1 MSKKATGAKHLL
13 KSKTRDAERVTNTPA
28 KTEPTRRVHLSYAG
42 QVNSGQFIY
51 TATETAERMG
61 LTGWISRAY
70 HGIAD
75 LVVQGPASKVSTY
88 EKTMNESDSTG
99 VLFSLADV
107 EELKPISDEQGFSMN
122 DDGGF

>member
-1 MSKKATGAKHLL
+1 MTKKAKAAKHLL
-13 KSKTRDAERVTNTPA
+13 LKTARDAERVTNSPS
-28 KTEPTRRVHLSYAG
+28 KSEPTRRVHLSYAG

-75 LVVQGPASKVSTY
+75 LVVQGPASKVSSY
-88 EKTMNESDSTG
+88 ERTMVDNESTG
-99 VLFSLADV
+99 VLFNLADV

-122 DDGGF
+122 DQSGF